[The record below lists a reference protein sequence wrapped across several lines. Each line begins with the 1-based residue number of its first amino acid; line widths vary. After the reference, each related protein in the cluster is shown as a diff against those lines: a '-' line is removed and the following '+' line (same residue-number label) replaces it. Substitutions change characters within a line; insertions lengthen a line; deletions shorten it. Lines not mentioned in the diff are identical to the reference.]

1 MDPVDLPAAAP
12 DPDTA
17 ETAPPELSADRLSA
31 ERLAEA
37 LTLLDAIAADRRVLA
52 DVDAA
57 ARERLQRL
65 CGEIARPDLK
75 QRKRLQKELLR
86 RTNDA
91 KREQDE
97 QRRQSTAIRQLRA
110 RPVYSTPPPTSDQPQ
125 LPPSTPEP
133 AGPGLHA
140 DRVCYV
146 CKTPYQQ
153 LHFFY
158 DQLCQSCGDI
168 SHQKRAPRFDLTGR
182 TAVITGARV
191 KIGYHAAILLLRNGC
206 DVVVTTRFPADG
218 AARFAREPD
227 FSDWKHR
234 LTLYGLD
241 LRHTPSVDALARH
254 LSTTLPRLD
263 FLLHNACQ
271 TVRRPPGFY
280 EHLLEHETKPW
291 AALPPAERPLV
302 EADVAWRA
310 SDPSL
315 PLPARLSQVDPEDK
329 ALPSSSSS
337 SALASIFPAGALDQ
351 DLQQIDLRTHNS
363 WRAALGDVPTIE
375 LLEVLLV
382 NAAAPFV
389 LTSKLRP
396 LLEKENAGRD
406 RHVVNVSA
414 MEGQFY
420 RANKTDKHPH
430 TNMAKAALN
439 MLTRTS
445 AQDLAQHGVWMNAVD
460 TGWVTDEDPAHLAA
474 LKVKEHRFSPP
485 LDVVDGA
492 ARIVDPIFSGLQ
504 TGKHA
509 CGVFFKDYLP
519 ARW

>member
-1 MDPVDLPAAAP
+1 MN
-12 DPDTA
+12 
-17 ETAPPELSADRLSA
+17 PEKLL
-31 ERLAEA
+31 EA
-37 LTLLDAIAADRRVLA
+37 LLLLDAIVADRRLLA

-57 ARERLQRL
+57 ARERLQRV

-86 RTNDA
+86 RTNDE
-91 KREQDE
+91 KRAQDE
-97 QRRQSTAIRQLRA
+97 QLRQLTAIRQLRA
-110 RPVYSTPPPTSDQPQ
+110 KPVYSTPPPTSDQVNPT
-125 LPPSTPEP
+125 LETEVRP
-133 AGPGLHA
+133 GPGLHT

-146 CKTPYQQ
+146 CKKSYQN

-168 SHQKRAPRFDLTGR
+168 SYQKRAPSGDLTGR

-206 DVVVTTRFPADG
+206 DVVVTTRFPRDG

-227 FSDWKHR
+227 FDVWKDR
-234 LTLYGLD
+234 LSLYGLD

-280 EHLLEHETKPW
+280 AHLLEQELKPLASLP
-291 AALPPAERPLV
+291 AAQRRIV
-302 EADVAWRA
+302 EADDAFRA
-310 SDPSL
+310 HDPAL
-315 PLPARLSQVDPEDK
+315 PLPAQMSQLESEQP
-329 ALPSSSSS
+329 ALPSSTSS
-337 SALASIFPAGALDQ
+337 LASIFPAGALDQ
-351 DLQQIDLRTHNS
+351 DLQQIDLRAHNS
-363 WRAALGDVPTIE
+363 WRAALGEVPTLE

-396 LLEKENAGRD
+396 LLARDNVGRD

-420 RANKTDKHPH
+420 RANKTSKHPH

-445 AQDLAQHGVWMNAVD
+445 AQDLAQDGVWMNAVD
-460 TGWVTDEDPAHLAA
+460 TGWVTDEDPTHLAA

-492 ARIVDPIFSGLQ
+492 ARIVDPIFAGLH